1 MLSYSCR
8 QLIGLLDRGLSFG
21 HIFGVLASLDMLTG
35 EPRTKKHPASAQVL
49 DYTSEPFCMSNGV
62 IRFLISPGDRIR
74 PKQPLARIY
83 SAFGS
88 TEETLHATC
97 TGFVLGVTDHA
108 RATPGSEVVAISQTL
123 RAGPPTRSRGR
134 TPAW

>member
-1 MLSYSCR
+1 ML
-8 QLIGLLDRGLSFG
+8 
-21 HIFGVLASLDMLTG
+21 AG

-49 DYTSEPFCMSNGV
+49 DYTSSPICMSNGV

-97 TGFVLGVTDHA
+97 SGFVLGVTDVA
-108 RATPGSEVVAISQTL
+108 RATPGSEVVAIAKTN
-123 RAGPPTRSRGR
+123 
-134 TPAW
+134 